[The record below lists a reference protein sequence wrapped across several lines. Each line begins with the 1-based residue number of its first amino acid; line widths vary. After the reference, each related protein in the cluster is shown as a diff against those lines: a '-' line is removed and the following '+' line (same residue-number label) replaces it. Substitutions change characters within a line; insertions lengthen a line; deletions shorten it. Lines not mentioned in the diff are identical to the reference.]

1 MLQPIQGDV
10 AEVVERVV
18 RAMRFRAEFGQIRF
32 THVREGPT
40 EARFDPKKLERAL
53 YNLVLNACEAVPLDS
68 GKIDICTIRAG
79 DEIEIIIADNG
90 PGIPEGIRD
99 SVFQPFVSHGK
110 ENGTGLGLAVAQKV
124 VRDHGGDISI
134 DSVSESGTV
143 FKVRIPMLLSAREDG
158 PVAPHQVKHA
168 PKS

>member
-1 MLQPIQGDV
+1 MDIGREYTEWWHHQMQIRDAVGRMTELISSLLEFSRSQPVLQPIQGDV

-79 DEIEIIIADNG
+79 DEIEIIIADNVT
-90 PGIPEGIRD
+90 R
-99 SVFQPFVSHGK
+99 
-110 ENGTGLGLAVAQKV
+110 
-124 VRDHGGDISI
+124 R
-134 DSVSESGTV
+134 
-143 FKVRIPMLLSAREDG
+143 R
-158 PVAPHQVKHA
+158 
-168 PKS
+168 